1 MSDRQ
6 RLNELAV
13 SDTGFVFDPLSG
25 ATFNTNASGLSI
37 LEGIKRGKGR
47 DEIVADLEEAFE
59 VGEADLHRDVDE
71 LVVLLRDHGLVG
83 KDFRLDSTDA

>member
-25 ATFNTNASGLSI
+25 ATFNTNASGLAI
-37 LEGIKRGKGR
+37 LEGLKEGR
-47 DEIVADLEEAFE
+47 IRDALVADLEARFE

-71 LVVLLRDHGLVG
+71 FVALLRDHGLVG
-83 KDFRLDSTDA
+83 KGFRVESTDG